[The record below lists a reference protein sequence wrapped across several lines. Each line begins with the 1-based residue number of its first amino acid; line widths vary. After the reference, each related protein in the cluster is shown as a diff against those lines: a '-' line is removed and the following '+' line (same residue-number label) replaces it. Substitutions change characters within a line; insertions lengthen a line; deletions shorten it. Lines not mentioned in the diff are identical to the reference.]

1 MTDKEPT
8 DDSKD
13 PQGGSGG
20 VPPEAGKVADQLEEK
35 KEEAEKLEEKLN
47 EPGLTDREREK
58 VGERLDRLDEQMTA
72 LGTKLDQLIS
82 SPVAPSPRRA
92 PEGGDAPGG
101 KDDAAGGGGQP
112 PKDKDAGEKPAKPPF
127 SKAWWGN
134 RAAG

>member
-1 MTDKEPT
+1 MTDKEP
-8 DDSKD
+8 DDAKD
-13 PQGGSGG
+13 PQAGSGD
-20 VPPEAGKVADQLEEK
+20 VPPEAGKVAEQLDEK

-82 SPVAPSPRRA
+82 SPVAPSPRRTA
-92 PEGGDAPGG
+92 EPDAP
-101 KDDAAGGGGQP
+101 KDKDAGEGGQP
-112 PKDKDAGEKPAKPPF
+112 PKDKPDAPPAKPAF
-127 SKAWWGN
+127 SKAWWGS